1 MRKPK
6 SSLGMKII
14 KNGESN
20 METLGS
26 IMILLGIILF
36 VTEGAYSIVN
46 EFDSRREIL
55 QAMAIIILCFFLC
68 IAGIT
73 IVNNTCKQPIQEIVT
88 NAPTKLNING
98 EEYLLIKN
106 E

>member
-1 MRKPK
+1 
-6 SSLGMKII
+6 MKII

-26 IMILLGIILF
+26 IMILLGILLF
-36 VTEGAYSIVN
+36 TVEGGYSIVN
-46 EFDSRREIL
+46 GFDNRREIL
-55 QAMAIIILCFFLC
+55 QTMAIIILGLFLC
-68 IAGIT
+68 IAGTT